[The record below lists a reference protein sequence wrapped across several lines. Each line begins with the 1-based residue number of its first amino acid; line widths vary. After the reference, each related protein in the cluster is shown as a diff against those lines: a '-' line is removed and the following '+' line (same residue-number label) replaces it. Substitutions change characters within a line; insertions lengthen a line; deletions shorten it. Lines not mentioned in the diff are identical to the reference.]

1 MDTPLTDRN
10 EGWTPP
16 ARRAG
21 RADRL
26 LWAEPDRVGRLFWAG
41 PVRLLAFPA
50 LAVLFLWVVQLQGQS
65 ADYLEAK
72 ERYERKE
79 FLLAMLAA
87 QKAVQQDGDNA
98 DYRHLYGM
106 TLLQLNQYT
115 DAEPQLRKALA
126 LDPAKADFHY
136 GVAALILQQRSET
149 EDTTDPMGMGAR
161 NTTSKPVEESIR
173 LLEKALELEPDHL
186 KARMH
191 LGRTYHQ
198 QNMRS
203 KALRQFEAVA
213 ARDPRYAWAH
223 YHLAAIHLAAGKF
236 QEALQAL
243 QREVEDHPDHG
254 QARLELGDLLLQ
266 LGKPKLAL
274 SQLTAVSEE
283 SQTVSLPDLHF
294 GLAKVYRRLGQLDKA
309 IAAARQSIQLL
320 PDNPVAH
327 RLLAR
332 LYQDTG
338 QSESAVRALE
348 SYRELKDRIE
358 RFSRQ

>member
-1 MDTPLTDRN
+1 MD
-10 EGWTPP
+10 
-16 ARRAG
+16 RAG
-21 RADRL
+21 RRPWTGLVWLLAFLPLAAAL
-26 LWAEPDRVGRLFWAG
+26 LWAGQP
-41 PVRLLAFPA
+41 
-50 LAVLFLWVVQLQGQS
+50 QGQS
-65 ADYLEAK
+65 AEYLEAK

-79 FLLAMLAA
+79 YLLAMLAA
-87 QKAVQQDGDNA
+87 QKAVQQDGENA
-98 DYRHLYGM
+98 DYRYLYGM
-106 TLLQLNQYT
+106 TLLQLNQHS
-115 DAEPQLRKALA
+115 DAEPELRKALA

-149 EDTTDPMGMGAR
+149 EDRTDPMGMGAR
-161 NTTSKPVEESIR
+161 NTTSEPVEESIR
-173 LLEKALELEPDHL
+173 LLEKALELDPDHL

-203 KALRQFEAVA
+203 KALKQFEGLV

-223 YHLAAIHLAAGKF
+223 YHLAAIHLDAGKF

-243 QREVEDHPDHG
+243 QREVEHYPDHG

-283 SQTVSLPDLHF
+283 SRTVSLPDLHF

-309 IAAARQSIQLL
+309 IASARQSIRLS
-320 PDNPVAH
+320 PDNPVPH

-332 LYQDTG
+332 IYTDAG
-338 QSESAVRALE
+338 QPELARRALE
-348 SYRELKDRIE
+348 SYRELKERIE
-358 RFSRQ
+358 RFSQ

>member
-1 MDTPLTDRN
+1 M
-10 EGWTPP
+10 
-16 ARRAG
+16 
-21 RADRL
+21 
-26 LWAEPDRVGRLFWAG
+26 
-41 PVRLLAFPA
+41 
-50 LAVLFLWVVQLQGQS
+50 
-65 ADYLEAK
+65 
-72 ERYERKE
+72 
-79 FLLAMLAA
+79 AMLAA
-87 QKAVQQDGDNA
+87 QKAVQQDGENA
-98 DYRHLYGM
+98 VYRHLYGM
-106 TLLQLNQYT
+106 TLLQLNQYS
-115 DAEPQLRKALA
+115 DAEPELRKALA
-126 LDPAKADFHY
+126 VDPTKADFHY

-149 EDTTDPMGMGAR
+149 EDRTDPMGMGAR
-161 NTTSKPVEESIR
+161 NTTSQPVEESIR
-173 LLEKALELEPDHL
+173 LLEKALELDPNHL

-213 ARDPRYAWAH
+213 ARDPGYAWVH
-223 YHLAAIHLAAGKF
+223 YHLAAIYLDAGKF

-283 SQTVSLPDLHF
+283 SRTVSLPDLHF

-309 IAAARQSIQLL
+309 IAAARQSIRLL
-320 PDNPVAH
+320 PENPVGH

-332 LYQDTG
+332 LYQDAG
-338 QSESAVRALE
+338 QSESARQALE

>member
-1 MDTPLTDRN
+1 
-10 EGWTPP
+10 
-16 ARRAG
+16 
-21 RADRL
+21 
-26 LWAEPDRVGRLFWAG
+26 
-41 PVRLLAFPA
+41 
-50 LAVLFLWVVQLQGQS
+50 
-65 ADYLEAK
+65 
-72 ERYERKE
+72 
-79 FLLAMLAA
+79 
-87 QKAVQQDGDNA
+87 
-98 DYRHLYGM
+98 
-106 TLLQLNQYT
+106 
-115 DAEPQLRKALA
+115 
-126 LDPAKADFHY
+126 
-136 GVAALILQQRSET
+136 
-149 EDTTDPMGMGAR
+149 MGMGAR

-191 LGRTYHQ
+191 LGRTYLQ

-213 ARDPRYAWAH
+213 AREPRYAWAH
-223 YHLAAIHLAAGKF
+223 YHLAAIHLDAGKF

-274 SQLTAVSEE
+274 SQLTAVSKE

-309 IAAARQSIQLL
+309 IAAARQSIRLL

>member
-1 MDTPLTDRN
+1 MVTPLNAGN
-10 EGWTPP
+10 EGWVPP
-16 ARRAG
+16 AERTSRLPRREL
-21 RADRL
+21 RRL
-26 LWAEPDRVGRLFWAG
+26 SAV
-41 PVRLLAFPA
+41 PA
-50 LAVLFLWVVQLQGQS
+50 LALVLLWTVRLGAQS

-72 ERYERKE
+72 ERYERQE
-79 FLLAMLAA
+79 YLLAMLAA
-87 QKAVQQDGDNA
+87 QKAVQQEGGNA

-106 TLLQLNQYT
+106 TLLQLNQYS
-115 DAEPQLRKALA
+115 DAEPELRRALA
-126 LDPAKADFHY
+126 LDPSKADFHY

-149 EDTTDPMGMGAR
+149 EDPTDPMGMGAR
-161 NTTSKPVEESIR
+161 NRTSEPVEEGIR
-173 LLEKALELEPDHL
+173 LLEKALELDPGHL

-223 YHLAAIHLAAGKF
+223 YHLAAIYLDAGQF
-236 QEALQAL
+236 REALQAL
-243 QREVEDHPDHG
+243 QREVEYHPDHG
-254 QARLELGDLLLQ
+254 QARLELADLLLQ
-266 LGKPKLAL
+266 LGKPKPAL
-274 SQLTAVSEE
+274 SQLTAVSPE

-309 IAAARQSIQLL
+309 IASARQSIRLL

-332 LYQDTG
+332 LYGDAG
-338 QSESAVRALE
+338 QSEQARQALE
-348 SYRELKDRIE
+348 SYRELKERIE
-358 RFSRQ
+358 RFAR

>member
-1 MDTPLTDRN
+1 MNRPLTAKNTRWIPPE
-10 EGWTPP
+10 EGTSRLPWRRLCRLSAVP
-16 ARRAG
+16 AFALV
-21 RADRL
+21 L
-26 LWAEPDRVGRLFWAG
+26 LWA
-41 PVRLLAFPA
+41 
-50 LAVLFLWVVQLQGQS
+50 VQLGAQS

-72 ERYERKE
+72 DRYERKE
-79 FLLAMLAA
+79 YLLAMLAA
-87 QKAVQQDGDNA
+87 QKAVQQDGENA

-106 TLLQLNQYT
+106 TLLQLNQYS
-115 DAEPQLRKALA
+115 DAEPELRKALA

-149 EDTTDPMGMGAR
+149 EDPTNPMGMGAR
-161 NTTSKPVEESIR
+161 NETSEPVEEGIR
-173 LLEKALELEPDHL
+173 LLEKALQLDPNHL

-203 KALRQFEAVA
+203 KALRQFEAVV

-223 YHLAAIHLAAGKF
+223 YHLAAIYLDAGKF
-236 QEALQAL
+236 REALQAL
-243 QREVEDHPDHG
+243 QQEVEDHPDAG
-254 QARLELGDLLLQ
+254 QARLELADLLLQ

-274 SQLTAVSEE
+274 SQLTAVSLE

-309 IAAARQSIQLL
+309 IAAARQSIRLL

-332 LYQDTG
+332 LHRDAG
-338 QSESAVRALE
+338 ESEQARQALE
-348 SYRELKDRIE
+348 SYRELKERIE
-358 RFSRQ
+358 RFAR